1 MRCIL
6 ALCILCTLGVP
17 AAAERAPRPATRQWR
32 KLRAGDR
39 ALTAVRAATPTTAA
53 KSPSRSRKPKR
64 VQLRWRGHLLE
75 IVDVAHPR
83 FEDHASVARV
93 RRDRHRWRVVAVTGT
108 YAGAL

>member
-6 ALCILCTLGVP
+6 ALCIVCTLGVS
-17 AAAERAPRPATRQWR
+17 AAAERAPRPATRQWH
-32 KLRAGDR
+32 KLERAIARYCRARGDVADCR
-39 ALTAVRAATPTTAA
+39 EIAVAM
-53 KSPSRSRKPKR
+53 RKPKR